1 VKRPQKEHETTPKVT
16 GRTLIKNSNEELFIP
31 IYKEQCGSTE
41 VQDQEVLEDTPNSER
56 PLQIVDTQESMGVPH
71 PVHSDKSE
79 GLSSGSYEPAES
91 KSDRPKES
99 PTVESCQGCRY
110 VDFDGGVPYC
120 CDTGFDLADM
130 DECLK
135 GHPLPLPADHNEED
149 DIPF

>member
-1 VKRPQKEHETTPKVT
+1 MTYDFTIDEWVVMTKTQ
-16 GRTLIKNSNEELFIP
+16 S
-31 IYKEQCGSTE
+31 YKEI
-41 VQDQEVLEDTPNSER
+41 NSEQ

-79 GLSSGSYEPAES
+79 ELSSGSSEPAES
-91 KSDRPKES
+91 KLDRPKES

-135 GHPLPLPADHNEED
+135 GRPLPLPADHNEED
-149 DIPF
+149 DIYPSRGVRNDS